1 MHDLTST
8 VGIVAIA
15 AGAVAVVALLTSV
28 VLAFRLSRLRSEQ
41 RAVLGDRREDL
52 VAHAA
57 SLRSQFEALH
67 QYVEDISGRLDQRM
81 TTAEQRL
88 DGAVAYT
95 SLVRYDAYG
104 EMSGHQSMSI
114 ALLDST
120 RSGVVLSA
128 ILHRDQARLYAK
140 QVHGGRGELELSPEE
155 EEAIKL
161 ALQAKGGQG
170 RRAAAVGRDR
180 LHRRALIGPMRAGYF
195 GPEGTHTQEALLADI
210 AGLEIDT
217 VPLATIYDTVMAV
230 HEGTVDT
237 ALVPIEN
244 SLEGSVNATLD
255 ALAMET
261 DDVMIVGEVVQ
272 PIRHCLIARTSLE
285 LAEIKTVVSHPQA
298 NAQCARFI
306 RTRLPQAQV
315 LAGSSTADA
324 VRVVAEH
331 DGPWA
336 ALGNRLA
343 AERYGCVVL
352 RAGVEDVAENETRFV
367 WLARAG
373 TDPGGPRVLASGAAP
388 LGPWKTAIVFW
399 GLGSEAPGW
408 LVACLSEFARRGV
421 NLTRIESRP
430 RKQGLG
436 RYMFFVDLE
445 GHEEDSAIA
454 AGLDGLRERV
464 ERLKVLGCYPA
475 A

>member
-1 MHDLTST
+1 
-8 VGIVAIA
+8 
-15 AGAVAVVALLTSV
+15 
-28 VLAFRLSRLRSEQ
+28 
-41 RAVLGDRREDL
+41 
-52 VAHAA
+52 
-57 SLRSQFEALH
+57 
-67 QYVEDISGRLDQRM
+67 
-81 TTAEQRL
+81 
-88 DGAVAYT
+88 
-95 SLVRYDAYG
+95 
-104 EMSGHQSMSI
+104 
-114 ALLDST
+114 
-120 RSGVVLSA
+120 
-128 ILHRDQARLYAK
+128 
-140 QVHGGRGELELSPEE
+140 
-155 EEAIKL
+155 
-161 ALQAKGGQG
+161 
-170 RRAAAVGRDR
+170 
-180 LHRRALIGPMRAGYF
+180 MRAGYF
-195 GPEGTHTQEALLADI
+195 GPEGTHTHEALLADS
-210 AGLEIDT
+210 AGLELDT
-217 VPLATIYDTVMAV
+217 VPIATIYDTVMAV
-230 HEGTVDT
+230 HEGAVDT

-285 LAEIKTVVSHPQA
+285 LTEIETVVSHPQA

-315 LAGSSTADA
+315 MAGTSTADA

-343 AERYGCVVL
+343 AARYGCQVL
-352 RAGVEDVAENETRFV
+352 RAGVEDVADNETRFV

-373 TDPGGPRVLASGAAP
+373 TPPGGPRVLASGTSP

-399 GLGSEAPGW
+399 GVGSEAPGW
-408 LVACLSEFARRGV
+408 LVACLSEFAQRGV

-445 GHEEDSAIA
+445 GHEEDAAIG
-454 AGLDGLRERV
+454 AGLDGLRGRV
-464 ERLKVLGCYPA
+464 ERLKVLGVYPA